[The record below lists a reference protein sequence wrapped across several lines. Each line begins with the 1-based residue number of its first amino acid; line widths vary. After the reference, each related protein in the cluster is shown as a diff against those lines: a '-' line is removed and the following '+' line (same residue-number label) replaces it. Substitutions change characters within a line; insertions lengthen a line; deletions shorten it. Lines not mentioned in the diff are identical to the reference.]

1 MAEVAYLK
9 HLIKNHSVSNDVKK
23 LSKKFLKLKTD
34 KELIGFAKKL
44 NIEIE
49 DLSIDE
55 LKEKIAFELIEK
67 CFKDI
72 YKDKSNKFF

>member
-1 MAEVAYLK
+1 MTEVAYLK
-9 HLIKNHSVSNDVKK
+9 HLIKNYSVSNDVKK

-34 KELIGFAKKL
+34 KELIEFAKKL

-55 LKEKIAFELIEK
+55 LKEKIAFKLIEE

-72 YKDKSNKFF
+72 KR